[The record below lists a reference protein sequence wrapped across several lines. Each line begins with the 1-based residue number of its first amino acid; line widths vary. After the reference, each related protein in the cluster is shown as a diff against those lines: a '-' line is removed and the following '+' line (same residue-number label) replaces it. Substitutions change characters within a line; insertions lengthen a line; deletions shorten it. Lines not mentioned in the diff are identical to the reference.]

1 VLIEVTDLV
10 AGYGPATVLDGVG
23 LTVAAG
29 EAVALIGPNGAG
41 KTTLVDVLTGGLR
54 PISGTVRV
62 QGRLGVVPEG
72 RRLFGTLSVEDNLRL
87 GAWRIRKRRSN
98 RDPARV
104 VRLLPG
110 LEPLLRARA
119 DRLSGGQ
126 QQLVAIGRALMA
138 DPEVLVIDE
147 LSLGLAPKVVADL
160 AQVLRTLHEA
170 QGMAV
175 LLIEQHA
182 RLALELCE
190 RGYVLEAGRIR
201 TEGPSRELAA
211 DEGITQA
218 YLGPARQRTTQSES
232 GAETAVAQAG
242 PASAVKSAPAS
253 APLPAPASAPLPASA
268 VAAAPTPTPEAG
280 E

>member
-1 VLIEVTDLV
+1 
-10 AGYGPATVLDGVG
+10 
-23 LTVAAG
+23 
-29 EAVALIGPNGAG
+29 
-41 KTTLVDVLTGGLR
+41 
-54 PISGTVRV
+54 
-62 QGRLGVVPEG
+62 
-72 RRLFGTLSVEDNLRL
+72 
-87 GAWRIRKRRSN
+87 
-98 RDPARV
+98 
-104 VRLLPG
+104 
-110 LEPLLRARA
+110 
-119 DRLSGGQ
+119 
-126 QQLVAIGRALMA
+126 MA

-253 APLPAPASAPLPASA
+253 APLPASA